1 MAKKQYGI
9 ADAMRG
15 EIRTPAPATA
25 AELNVEQTEMDI
37 PAASTE
43 EQTEM
48 GTPIAEGK
56 RGRGRPRKTA
66 EGAEERSSFA
76 RVTLEPSVKKKLQ
89 MVCTQKGLSETD
101 YLYSIVKKAI
111 VKDFNNIFAALM
123 SDEEN

>member
-1 MAKKQYGI
+1 MAKNNFGI

-15 EIRTPAPATA
+15 EIRTPAPAPATA
-25 AELNVEQTEMDI
+25 EELNVEQTEMDI
-37 PAASTE
+37 PVA
-43 EQTEM
+43 EQTGT
-48 GTPIAEGK
+48 GTPIADGK

-123 SDEEN
+123 SNEEN